1 MANAQCIRK
10 PTDPPEQAWLYL
22 FLIRNPHFSQSKVC
36 AVKSESQV
44 LALGSVDQCG
54 KTKHTH
60 TLQRAQRCFASGVA
74 VGSVSLQWTFGHVWT
89 AGSSRAAAAVGQ
101 RLPLSALAG
110 ARCSGHLWRTGGS
123 PGKVLKFYFTS
134 SLFKQ
139 FSFVCILWQQE
150 QTDNLC
156 LDFLLLH
163 FRTRQK
169 MSEMCRY
176 LVKKLFRGKLFYISL
191 NFTFFIRV
199 LD

>member
-1 MANAQCIRK
+1 M
-10 PTDPPEQAWLYL
+10 
-22 FLIRNPHFSQSKVC
+22 S
-36 AVKSESQV
+36 
-44 LALGSVDQCG
+44 
-54 KTKHTH
+54 
-60 TLQRAQRCFASGVA
+60 
-74 VGSVSLQWTFGHVWT
+74 SVSLQWTFGHVWT

-123 PGKVLKFYFTS
+123 PGKVLKLYFTS

-169 MSEMCRY
+169 MSELCRY
-176 LVKKLFRGKLFYISL
+176 LVGGKKIIQRQTFLYFVEFYFFHSSVRLIIKLFQTQKSERSL
-191 NFTFFIRV
+191 VLYLYSHIFI
-199 LD
+199 LSEKKH